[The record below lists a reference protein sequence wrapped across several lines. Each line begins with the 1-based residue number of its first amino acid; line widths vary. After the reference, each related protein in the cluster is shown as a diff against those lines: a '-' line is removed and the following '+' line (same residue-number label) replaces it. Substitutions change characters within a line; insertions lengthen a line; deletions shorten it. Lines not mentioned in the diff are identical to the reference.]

1 MQFKTISRIFILKEG
16 VHQAVVKSVF
26 VLILILIVPFTI
38 PVKAG
43 TGSTAASSPYP
54 PSPVISGISFDWSTH
69 VRMANGSDNWPVT
82 WAADDH
88 QYTTWGDGG
97 GFGGSNQDGRVS
109 LGVAR
114 IEGSSSSYRG
124 VNVWGGKDA
133 LQPAQFTGKSYG
145 IAAVD
150 GSLYMWRC
158 GDGSLEAAF
167 IYQRLYRST
176 NQGQSWQETG
186 VEYTQS
192 SFSGSR
198 GFYCPTFL
206 QYGKDYQGAR
216 DGYVYMY
223 APELKSSS
231 WEVQKPG
238 EITLMRVPRSGLS
251 SRSQYEYFAGLDGGG
266 SPVWTG
272 DMNGR
277 RPVFQ
282 DRENGV
288 MTVSVSYNPGLGR
301 YFLIT
306 EHTTGMR
313 GNIGIYDAPEPWGPW
328 TTVLFESGFGT
339 PGIDATTFFWNFAN
353 KWLSADGRDF
363 TMVFTGVSS
372 NDSWNTVR
380 GRFNPGGSSTNPD
393 PIPVPTSLRLRI
405 NFQTSTTGTP
415 SGYLADDGAAYGARG
430 NNHTYGWNADN
441 YANARERN
449 APNSPD
455 KLRDTFNHLIKDGR
469 NYTWDIE
476 VPNGEY
482 RVRIIAGDPNNT
494 DSNYKIDVEGQR
506 VVDGS
511 PSSSSLWVAGSA
523 VVSVR
528 DGKLTV
534 SNGDGAENNKINFI
548 EISNA
553 SSGFLFLPSLNNR

>member
-1 MQFKTISRIFILKEG
+1 LKDE
-16 VHQAVVKSVF
+16 VHQATGKCVF
-26 VLILILIVPFTI
+26 LLILILSAPLSI

-69 VRMANGSDNWPVT
+69 VRMAQGSDNWPVT

-109 LGVAR
+109 LGVGR
-114 IEGSSSSYRG
+114 IEGSAGSYQG

-167 IYQRLYRST
+167 IYQKLYRST
-176 NQGQSWQETG
+176 DQGQSWQETG

-192 SFSGSR
+192 NFSGSR

-216 DGYVYMY
+216 DSYVYMY

-238 EITLMRVPRSGLS
+238 EITLMRVPRSGLG

-277 RPVFQ
+277 RPVFE

-306 EHTTGMR
+306 EHTVGMR

-339 PGIDATTFFWNFAN
+339 PGIDATTFFWNFSN

-363 TMVFTGVSS
+363 TMMFTGVSS

-380 GRFNPGGSSTNPD
+380 GRFNLGGSSTNPD

-415 SGYLADDGAAYGARG
+415 SGYLADDGAPYGARG
-430 NNHTYGWNADN
+430 NDHMYGWNADN

-455 KLRDTFNHLIKDGR
+455 KLRDTFNHLIKDGL
-469 NYTWDIE
+469 NYTWEIE

-482 RVRIIAGDPNNT
+482 RVQITAGDPNNT

-523 VVSVR
+523 VVSVM

-534 SNGDGAENNKINFI
+534 SNGSGAENNKINFI

-553 SSGFLFLPSLNNR
+553 LGFLFLPSLNNR